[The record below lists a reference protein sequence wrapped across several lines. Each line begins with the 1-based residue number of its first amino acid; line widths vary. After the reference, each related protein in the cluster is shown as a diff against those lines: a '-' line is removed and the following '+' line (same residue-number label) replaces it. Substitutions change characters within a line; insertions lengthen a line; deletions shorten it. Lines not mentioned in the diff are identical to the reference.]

1 MLAMVRGREATR
13 DGAEHREA
21 MLERVRRDFHFE
33 FTTMR
38 MVPLSEHGEWP
49 EPMRLL
55 PR

>member
-1 MLAMVRGREATR
+1 MR
-13 DGAEHREA
+13 
-21 MLERVRRDFHFE
+21 ERVRRDFHFE